1 MSTPTITVIGRLTRD
16 PELRTTKTGRNVC
29 SFTIAAN
36 NRRKNQNTG
45 EWEDGTALFLN
56 CTAWD
61 TDYSQMAVNV
71 ANTLHKGMQVIA
83 HGQVHQGSYTD
94 RQGVERTTFE
104 MRVDSIGPDLNRYG
118 VDVHEP
124 MRPTASGFAGS
135 QQPQQQAAQSQQ
147 RPRDPWAQQHGFQT
161 FQQTSDF
168 GGGGDEPEF

>member
-16 PELRTTKTGRNVC
+16 PELRTTKNGKNVC

-45 EWEDGTALFLN
+45 EWEDGSAIFLN

-61 TDYSQMAVNV
+61 SEFLHLATNIDNA
-71 ANTLHKGMQVIA
+71 LHKGMQVIA
-83 HGQVHQGSYTD
+83 QGQISQGRYTD
-94 RQGVERTTFE
+94 RQGVERTTVE
-104 MRVDSIGPDLNRYG
+104 LRVDSIGPDLNRYG

-147 RPRDPWAQQHGFQT
+147 RPRDPWSDDQT
-161 FQQTSDF
+161 
-168 GGGGDEPEF
+168 GGDSEWEEPSF

>member
-1 MSTPTITVIGRLTRD
+1 MSTPTITIVGRLTRD
-16 PELRTTKTGRNVC
+16 PELRTTKNGKNVC

-45 EWEDGTALFLN
+45 EWEDGSAIFLN

-61 TDYSQMAVNV
+61 SEYSQMAANV
-71 ANTLHKGMQVIA
+71 ANSLHKGMQVIA

-124 MRPTASGFAGS
+124 IRPTASGFAGS

>member
-1 MSTPTITVIGRLTRD
+1 MSTPTITIIGRLTRD
-16 PELRTTKTGRNVC
+16 PELRTTKNGKNVC
-29 SFTIAAN
+29 SFTIVAN
-36 NRRKNQNTG
+36 NRRKNQDTG

-61 TDYSQMAVNV
+61 SEYSQMAANV
-71 ANTLHKGMQVIA
+71 ANSLHKGMQVIA

-124 MRPTASGFAGS
+124 IRPTASGFAGS
-135 QQPQQQAAQSQQ
+135 QQSQQQAAQSQQ
-147 RPRDPWAQQHGFQT
+147 RPRDPWADDPT
-161 FQQTSDF
+161 
-168 GGGGDEPEF
+168 GGDSEWEEPSF

>member
-1 MSTPTITVIGRLTRD
+1 MSTPTITIVGRLTRD

-124 MRPTASGFAGS
+124 MHPTASGFSGS
-135 QQPQQQAAQSQQ
+135 QQPRQQAAQSQQ
-147 RPRDPWAQQHGFQT
+147 RPRDPWA
-161 FQQTSDF
+161 D
-168 GGGGDEPEF
+168 DNADADAEWEEPSF

>member
-61 TDYSQMAVNV
+61 TDYSQMAANV